1 MIIVVGGSKGGTGKT
16 IISTNLSVL
25 RTLSGKKVLLVDG
38 DRQRNSLD
46 WHNQRKELQKDS
58 RLIDTIVLQDDIRS
72 DLKKLKPQYDD
83 IIIDCGG
90 GDNVT
95 QCSALMVA
103 DKFIIPFRPR
113 GPDIFTINIVQ
124 DLVNQVKKINPSL
137 KSYAF
142 LNNADAIGSDNTKAY
157 EILKE
162 HKEWETILLPIGTRK
177 AFSNAYVDGLGVVE
191 LKKQEKKASEEIRLL
206 YKFIYK

>member
-1 MIIVVGGSKGGTGKT
+1 MIIVIGGSKGGTGKT

-25 RTLSGKKVLLVDG
+25 RALTGKKVLLVDG

-46 WHNQRKELQKDS
+46 WHNQRKELQKNA
-58 RLIDTIVLQDDIRS
+58 RLIDTIVLENDVRS
-72 DLKKLKPQYDD
+72 DLKKLKAQYDD

-124 DLVNQVKKINPSL
+124 DLISQVTKINPQL

-142 LNNADAIGSDNTKAY
+142 INNADPIGLDNFKAC
-157 EILKE
+157 EILRE
-162 HKEWETILLPIGTRK
+162 FKEWQTLSLSIGTRK

-191 LKKQEKKASEEIRLL
+191 LKKQEKKATEEIKSL
-206 YKFIYK
+206 YEFIYK